1 MILNKKLISIFI
13 TSLSFL
19 LLLTFIWY
27 KFIRVRLPKEIPF
40 ELTEYSFIA
49 ILISICLYCFN
60 IRKLFSTSKQDF
72 VDISKIVKNINYYL
86 YKPFTILLSYIIATF
101 PLEFEKYYTKSI
113 LKIMSFNLTKFYFY
127 SYVLIRFS
135 IVIVFTID
143 VLYIHKVYFVY
154 SLTLL
159 VIILLLYR
167 IITYLLEFLRD
178 NAFESIDSK
187 YNIAI
192 IHPAYNQ
199 MCFINSQ
206 VMVDILSSQLI
217 RKQPLIPFSLIFKY
231 EYLESLRV
239 EYNIDPK
246 VRITSVLDF
255 EDLEVAFPL
264 SAAHTSEMAGKMIS
278 CIVRTMWGLRGPLE
292 VLMKG
297 WTWIADSSIQPVAS
311 RKGWPKTLRTWT
323 LTISTRVGLATDHGE
338 TLAGRRTTTL
348 GALPCS
354 LHSCCTCA
362 LLREMMS
369 ASSDIVSRLGNL
381 RRLFGASSM

>member
-255 EDLEVAFPL
+255 EDLEVFIKNSLNFYAHVQAILTAYKNITIEYKEIFL
-264 SAAHTSEMAGKMIS
+264 SIYMLYTI
-278 CIVRTMWGLRGPLE
+278 C
-292 VLMKG
+292 
-297 WTWIADSSIQPVAS
+297 WTYI
-311 RKGWPKTLRTWT
+311 L
-323 LTISTRVGLATDHGE
+323 
-338 TLAGRRTTTL
+338 
-348 GALPCS
+348 
-354 LHSCCTCA
+354 
-362 LLREMMS
+362 
-369 ASSDIVSRLGNL
+369 IVSISSLSGLPFLFSIVNL
-381 RRLFGASSM
+381 IEPFSELTLPLL